1 MTVRSSHLIF
11 VFWEQI
17 LIFFSPVYTTQKC
30 PPHHAR
36 KTMAAR
42 DLDCQR
48 EDRSSK
54 FRHFSTNDRAEFTS
68 DVRISGTSSH
78 FFSPAYTTHKF
89 PSDHARKTAASRDL
103 DYQRQGPSSKFRDFS
118 TADGAEFTSYV
129 RISLSTSNFLLPAY
143 TVRKRA
149 PHRTRKTVAARDL
162 QCQCQ
167 GQNLKFRHFSTNHRA
182 EFPSNI
188 RISGTNSYFLFT
200 RVHYTQ
206 VSFRSCKKDSC
217 GA

>member
-1 MTVRSSHLIF
+1 MRSTSITGEGLDRLPVFFHQCTLHTNMLRTNQERYRRRVTFTVGTKVSQSL
-11 VFWEQI
+11 
-17 LIFFSPVYTTQKC
+17 
-30 PPHHAR
+30 
-36 KTMAAR
+36 
-42 DLDCQR
+42 
-48 EDRSSK
+48 K
-54 FRHFSTNDRAEFTS
+54 FHHFSTNDR
-68 DVRISGTSSH
+68 
-78 FFSPAYTTHKF
+78 
-89 PSDHARKTAASRDL
+89 
-103 DYQRQGPSSKFRDFS
+103 
-118 TADGAEFTSYV
+118 AEFTSYV

-200 RVHYTQ
+200 GVHYTKL
-206 VSFRSCKKDSC
+206 SSRPPKTSCVVWRTVLCSVRR
-217 GA
+217 